1 MATRFVTNPRRPAA
15 SRTLALRRNGV
26 HDKGILKAVFL
37 AGGPGSGKSYAASEL
52 FSIPRGSPLVMTSAG
67 GLKLVNSDP
76 YFEVFLRKMGIDPKD
91 LAKMTPAEFAAV
103 TEGSDSPRGRAKR
116 VREGFLEKW
125 LDGRLG
131 LILDGTGDDFK
142 KIRDQ
147 SEKLR
152 ALGYDTMMVFV
163 NTSLDVAKKRN
174 RQRARSLPDH
184 LVESIWTDVQNNI
197 GHFQDYFGKENM
209 VIVDATVAGPPPK
222 SLVRAA
228 EAFVQRPVR
237 NRVGRAWIE
246 SQLPNKPAKMSASRR
261 RNPTSAEQEW
271 LRIYETPTS
280 MIFNRTPADWDVL
293 VRLVREGRIVSSGK
307 TDAGGHEL
315 FVTRSERRKS
325 ASRRRNPAHLAHP
338 GHFRQGQVVRL
349 RGSRKRYVIATDV
362 NPEVFGY
369 HLVALSGGEAGSAPS
384 GVRANEIELDADQ
397 TVSFS
402 GAQAQKLRRKYAETS
417 KFHQAHQRSLQAHPE
432 KWQAATRA
440 APEWKNVAAKLYD
453 LSDNN
458 LHTEAVAELA
468 RFAFPR
474 DSKWVKVMEAAVA
487 MHVAY
492 GSLPPGVDQIRSE
505 VYKAAMAAIRR
516 NYGPEAAD
524 EIAQSF

>member
-1 MATRFVTNPRRPAA
+1 MATRFVTNPRR
-15 SRTLALRRNGV
+15 LA
-26 HDKGILKAVFL
+26 
-37 AGGPGSGKSYAASEL
+37 
-52 FSIPRGSPLVMTSAG
+52 
-67 GLKLVNSDP
+67 
-76 YFEVFLRKMGIDPKD
+76 
-91 LAKMTPAEFAAV
+91 
-103 TEGSDSPRGRAKR
+103 
-116 VREGFLEKW
+116 
-125 LDGRLG
+125 
-131 LILDGTGDDFK
+131 
-142 KIRDQ
+142 
-147 SEKLR
+147 
-152 ALGYDTMMVFV
+152 
-163 NTSLDVAKKRN
+163 
-174 RQRARSLPDH
+174 
-184 LVESIWTDVQNNI
+184 
-197 GHFQDYFGKENM
+197 
-209 VIVDATVAGPPPK
+209 
-222 SLVRAA
+222 
-228 EAFVQRPVR
+228 
-237 NRVGRAWIE
+237 
-246 SQLPNKPAKMSASRR
+246 
-261 RNPTSAEQEW
+261 
-271 LRIYETPTS
+271 
-280 MIFNRTPADWDVL
+280 
-293 VRLVREGRIVSSGK
+293 
-307 TDAGGHEL
+307 
-315 FVTRSERRKS
+315 RKS

-453 LSDNN
+453 LTDNN
-458 LHTEAVAELA
+458 MHTEAVAELA

-487 MHVAY
+487 MHIAY